1 MTVQAY
7 PLHWP
12 DGWPRAKSWQRKT
25 AQFGTTEQ
33 KHGEA
38 GGSWKSKADLT
49 MQEAM
54 KRLRYELE
62 RMGVNVTDDMIV
74 STNLRLNLAGLPRG
88 DQGEPGDPG
97 VAVYWQKKGGNMRV
111 MAIDAYT
118 RVRDNVAAIAKTLEA
133 MRAIERHGGA
143 QVLERAFAGF
153 AALPPPRSCWDVLGI
168 APGSSAGAIQAAFIA
183 KAKTAHPDAGGSDA
197 AMAELNRARAD
208 ALKGA
213 AA

>member
-12 DGWPRAKSWQRKT
+12 EGWPRAKWRKG
-25 AQFGTTEQ
+25 AQFGTTSR
-33 KHGEA
+33 KHQDDK
-38 GGSWKSKADLT
+38 SWTEKSDLT

-62 RMGVNVTDDMIV
+62 RMGVNVVDDMIV
-74 STNLRLNLAGLPRG
+74 STNLRLNMSGLPRG

-97 VAVYWQKKGGNMRV
+97 VAVYWQKKGGTTRV
-111 MAIDAYT
+111 MAIDAYN

-153 AALPPPRSCWDVLGI
+153 AALPPPRSCWDILGVKPDASTGDI
-168 APGSSAGAIQAAFIA
+168 HRAFIS
-183 KAKTAHPDAGGSDA
+183 KAKLAHPDAGGSDA
-197 AMAELNRARAD
+197 AMSELNQARD
-208 ALKGA
+208 QALKA
-213 AA
+213 ATA